1 MSLKQ
6 TIQNDVK
13 EALKSGQAE
22 KRMTL
27 GMLLAAVKTREIEKR
42 SKFTSETSDATELD
56 AKSQLDDAEVVEVLS
71 SELKKRRDSIA
82 QYESAGRPELAD
94 KEKDEIDM
102 IMAYMPEQM
111 SEEAIKAEAQK
122 TISEV
127 GAAGPKDMGK
137 VLGALMPKVK
147 GKADGQLVSK
157 IVKELLGA

>member
-13 EALKSGQAE
+13 EALKSGQSE

-27 GMLLAAVKTREIEKR
+27 GMLLAAIKSKEIEKR
-42 SKFTSETSDATELD
+42 VKFAKEITDTTELE
-56 AKSQLDDAEVVEVLS
+56 AKSQLDDSEVIDVLS
-71 SELKKRRDSIA
+71 SELKKRRDSIT

-94 KEKDEIDM
+94 KEKSEIEM
-102 IMAYMPEQM
+102 LMAYMPEQM

-122 TISEV
+122 VISEV

-137 VLGALMPKVK
+137 VLSALMPKVK
-147 GKADGQLVSK
+147 GKADGQTVST
-157 IVKELLGA
+157 IVKELLA